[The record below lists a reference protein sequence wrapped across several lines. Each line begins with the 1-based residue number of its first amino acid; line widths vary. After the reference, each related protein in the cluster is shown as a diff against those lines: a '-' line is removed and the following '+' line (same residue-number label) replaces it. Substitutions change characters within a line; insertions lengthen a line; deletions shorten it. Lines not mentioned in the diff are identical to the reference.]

1 MTFLPATEATR
12 NETKKQHYACTCVWN
27 SMCPAFLW
35 MMYELG
41 ITHLNGA
48 AKSLSTPAPRVS
60 VCVKMKAWRWV
71 WVCNGVFC
79 VHRCEYS
86 DSVTMTTNGLVKVTA
101 VCELK
106 KKLFPPMFSPFDLLL
121 RVVNISLFLEE
132 NSPSLSSSL
141 IYLLFS
147 TNFPTTLWIMPSRQY
162 INLVH
167 LNIPCLHINLIWFY
181 FLSQLSP
188 STFENS

>member
-1 MTFLPATEATR
+1 
-12 NETKKQHYACTCVWN
+12 
-27 SMCPAFLW
+27 

-106 KKLFPPMFSPFDLLL
+106 KKAFSTDIFTFRSVTQSCEYFSFLRRKFPFPF
-121 RVVNISLFLEE
+121 
-132 NSPSLSSSL
+132 
-141 IYLLFS
+141 LFS
-147 TNFPTTLWIMPSRQY
+147 NLPSFLYKFPNYTLNHAFPTI
-162 INLVH
+162 H
-167 LNIPCLHINLIWFY
+167 
-181 FLSQLSP
+181 
-188 STFENS
+188 